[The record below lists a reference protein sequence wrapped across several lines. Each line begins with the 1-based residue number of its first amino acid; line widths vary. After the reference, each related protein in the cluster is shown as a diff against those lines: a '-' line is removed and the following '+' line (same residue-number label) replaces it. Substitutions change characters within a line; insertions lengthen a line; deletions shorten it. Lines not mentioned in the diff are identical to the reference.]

1 MRGFSMRFSLLV
13 GFAGAV
19 LSVSSAMAQTAI
31 PNSDALVAQIR
42 KALANEIVTLSVS
55 NQNKR
60 LAGIDPQTI
69 TQLDNRWVSESAST
83 SKPLIAATLS
93 NPLSTYLTRIQ
104 AHSVGLYTE
113 IFVMDA
119 VGLNVGQSN
128 FTSDYWQGDEAK
140 WQKTYLAGPQ
150 AVFIDEAEW
159 HEDSGTWRAQV
170 NLSISDAAG
179 AQAIGAATF
188 EINLTEWQ
196 RRQ

>member
-1 MRGFSMRFSLLV
+1 MRFSLLV

-42 KALANEIVTLSVS
+42 KAFANEIVTLSVS

>member
-1 MRGFSMRFSLLV
+1 MRFSLLV